1 MDHFT
6 HVRTKKF
13 DIEKYT
19 LKSPMSDMH
28 YHNAHECY
36 YILEGEREYFVGDKF
51 FMIHKGDFIFIPKG
65 FLHRTA
71 GKGATRILIYFN
83 NEFLETF
90 FKEPLL
96 KMLFPTEPFVYRPSE
111 DDRKELETLLN
122 TMLTTYTK
130 EENSELD
137 EESGMDIIIE
147 ELLHLFLMIK
157 HKANTYIPQ
166 SFANRHIEAAILYIS
181 ENYKQIKSIDEIAQK
196 LFISKYHLCH
206 LFTKYL
212 GIPIMDYINML
223 KIKYACELI
232 KSNEYSMMDI
242 CMKCGY
248 NSAPYFS
255 TIFKRLKGMTP
266 KEYQKS
272 LEL

>member
-1 MDHFT
+1 MGNFT
-6 HVRTKKF
+6 LVKTKKF

-19 LKSPMSDMH
+19 LKKPMSDMH
-28 YHNAHECY
+28 YHHAYECY

-51 FMIHKGDFIFIPKG
+51 FMIHKGDFIFIPEG
-65 FLHRTA
+65 LLHRTA
-71 GKGATRILIYFN
+71 GKGATRILIYFTD
-83 NEFLETF
+83 EFLETF
-90 FKEPLL
+90 FKDPLL
-96 KMLFPTEPFVYRPSE
+96 KMLLPTEPLVYRPSD
-111 DDRKELETLLN
+111 DDRKELEALLN
-122 TMLTTYTK
+122 TMLTTYMKK
-130 EENSELD
+130 ESSEPD
-137 EESGMDIIIE
+137 EDYGTDMIVE
-147 ELLHLFLMIK
+147 ELLHLFFMIK
-157 HKANTYIPQ
+157 HRPNTYIPQ
-166 SFANRHIEAAILYIS
+166 SVANRHIEAAIIYIS
-181 ENYKQIKSIDEIAQK
+181 ENYKQIKSIDEISKK

-232 KSNEYSMMDI
+232 KSNEYNMIDI

-255 TIFKRLKGMTP
+255 TIFKKLKGMTP
-266 KEYQKS
+266 REYQKS